1 MRHHK
6 KWKQFGYQAQQQDL
20 QIDLNAKFD
29 LSFKSNNTKLNVLK
43 NNAKKYKIRVKI
55 KGKPRSASEGRLQLD
70 GDFLKN
76 EAIHCYKHKSH
87 CQIEPMKI
95 TLPSYCEPTQIKC
108 RGIPNE

>member
-1 MRHHK
+1 VRHHK

-55 KGKPRSASEGRLQLD
+55 K
-70 GDFLKN
+70 
-76 EAIHCYKHKSH
+76 
-87 CQIEPMKI
+87 
-95 TLPSYCEPTQIKC
+95 C